1 MKEWKIRQEI
11 YNKLHTEFED
21 DIKGKPIVEEFE
33 ESSVISRA
41 LRYFTVED
49 ENWYY
54 PGKSYSVAIIYALLL
69 EKHFNEEFYSAL
81 NDPDLL
87 YGLDPYFKTYQES
100 KNIYDEIIS
109 KIPLGLL
116 ENVENHSWN
125 MKKTIEYFEKEF
137 LLHEETKIFAPF

>member
-11 YNKLHTEFED
+11 YNKIYTEFDD

-33 ESSVISRA
+33 ESSIIARA
-41 LRYFTVED
+41 LSYLTVED

-54 PGKSYSVAIIYALLL
+54 PGKAYSVAIIYALLL
-69 EKHFNEEFYSAL
+69 KKYFDEDFYLAL
-81 NDPDLL
+81 SDPNLL
-87 YGLDPYFKTYQES
+87 YGLDPYFKPYPES
-100 KNIYDEIIS
+100 KNIYDKIIEQ
-109 KIPLGLL
+109 IPKNLL
-116 ENVENHSWN
+116 ENTEKHSWN